1 MQTVAQFIVWL
12 SGRLNALALWG
23 AVAAV
28 SVMVMSIMYQVV
40 SRYIFAS
47 PPIWT
52 EELARY
58 AMVWAGLLGASCAFH
73 ASTDPTLFPA
83 ANLLRGSKGLIA
95 AIGRFCAVATFAMPV
110 LWFCFIGPNGGFT
123 RGFYRTLNGAQR
135 RDVRVFNGL
144 DQPCDPHWSGF
155 GSGACFCGYRGTST
169 PSKPKT
175 IEVISTTRLRIVSP

>member
-28 SVMVMSIMYQVV
+28 SVMVLSIMYQVV
-40 SRYIFAS
+40 ARYIFAS

-73 ASTDPTLFPA
+73 AAADPTLFPA
-83 ANLLRGSKGLIA
+83 ARTLRGPKGVIA
-95 AIGRFCAVATFAMPV
+95 SIVRFCAVATFAVPV
-110 LWFCFIGPNGGFT
+110 IWYCFIGPNGGFT
-123 RGFYRTLNGAQR
+123 RGFIARSMARSAEMLGFSMVWISLAIPIGLILVLLHAFAGIAAQA
-135 RDVRVFNGL
+135 V
-144 DQPCDPHWSGF
+144 PH
-155 GSGACFCGYRGTST
+155 
-169 PSKPKT
+169 
-175 IEVISTTRLRIVSP
+175 IDEE

>member
-123 RGFYRTLNGAQR
+123 RGFIARSMARSAEMLGFSMVWISLAIPIGLALVLVHAFAGIAAQALPQTQ
-135 RDVRVFNGL
+135 D
-144 DQPCDPHWSGF
+144 D
-155 GSGACFCGYRGTST
+155 
-169 PSKPKT
+169 
-175 IEVISTTRLRIVSP
+175 